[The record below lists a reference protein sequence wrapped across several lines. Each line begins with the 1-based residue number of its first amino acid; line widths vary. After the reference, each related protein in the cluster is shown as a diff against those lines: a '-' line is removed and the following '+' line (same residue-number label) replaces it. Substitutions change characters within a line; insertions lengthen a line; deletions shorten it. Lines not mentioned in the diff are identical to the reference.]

1 MAKKEKSS
9 YINICRYK
17 FLKRKVQYF
26 YTQKSIYYD
35 FFKKEVLDYG
45 NKHDLLKKTKHHFL
59 TEIFIRKLIE
69 KKDIFTLYNYSEK
82 ELYIQSKYLENIL
95 TLEFVLNE
103 IVNNKF
109 DKQAIID
116 NSFPKIFEVLIQK
129 EHFNGLTT
137 NCYYEIYRYLLQLVS
152 CDHLELKEKNEE
164 SFYKYD
170 EYLNNSFERTRDIFI
185 NKRLKFE
192 RFMHILCD
200 KLSISFDDIIENC
213 EDKLLNIENAFINY
227 FTNTKIDGELEK
239 NIDLDLFT
247 KKNKLKE
254 TKKYTNVNLQL
265 KISTFKNHSH
275 FFSFFEELDADTVEL
290 DGEEKIV
297 FPLFIISLR
306 NALLRS
312 CLIESIKDKNDLKK
326 AKRILEKFIKDTKES
341 LRDRTEAYI
350 FLTILSNRD
359 LRFKNLDL
367 VFLCHYLSLSCAQT
381 ERFIKTRIYLEKEDI
396 LSNIQDVPMDVKAVR
411 KFYYLLD
418 KTYFENPNIKDFL
431 SLYAEKIDP
440 EEFKF
445 NLHED
450 LKQLLENA
458 S

>member
-1 MAKKEKSS
+1 MTKKEKSS

-17 FLKRKVQYF
+17 FLRRKVQFFYAQKSYF
-26 YTQKSIYYD
+26 YDY
-35 FFKKEVLDYG
+35 FKREVLDYYIELP
-45 NKHDLLKKTKHHFL
+45 NL
-59 TEIFIRKLIE
+59 EMVEYYQLIE
-69 KKDIFTLYNYSEK
+69 I
-82 ELYIQSKYLENIL
+82 YIKLQKMDKRHPKREHSKENIAEIL
-95 TLEFVLNE
+95 HLQNILILEFVLNE

-109 DKQAIID
+109 NKQAIIS
-116 NSFPKIFEVLIQK
+116 NSFPKIFYVLNNAK
-129 EHFNGLTT
+129 LFYKFTT
-137 NCYYEIYRYLLQLVS
+137 DCYYEIYKYLLQLVS

-170 EYLNNSFERTRDIFI
+170 EYLNNSFERTKNIFI
-185 NKRLKFE
+185 NKRLEFE

-227 FTNTKIDGELEK
+227 FTNVKLDSELEK

-247 KKNKLKE
+247 EKNKLKE
-254 TKKYTNVNLQL
+254 IKKYTNVNLQL

-275 FFSFFEELDADTVEL
+275 FFSFFEELDLDTVEL
-290 DGEEKIV
+290 EGEEKIV

-341 LRDRTEAYI
+341 LRDRTEAYV

-367 VFLCHYLSLSCAQT
+367 VFLCHYLSLSCTQT
-381 ERFIKTRIYLEKEDI
+381 ERFIKTRIYLEREDI

-418 KTYFENPNIKDFL
+418 KTYFENPNVEDFL
-431 SLYAEKIDP
+431 SLYTERIDS
-440 EEFKF
+440 EQFKF

-450 LKQLLENA
+450 LKKLLEI
-458 S
+458 